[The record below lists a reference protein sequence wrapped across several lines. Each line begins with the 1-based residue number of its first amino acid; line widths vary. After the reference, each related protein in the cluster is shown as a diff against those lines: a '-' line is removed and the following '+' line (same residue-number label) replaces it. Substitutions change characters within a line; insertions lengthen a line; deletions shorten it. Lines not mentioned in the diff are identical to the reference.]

1 MHKSLENLFQ
11 NLQTLVGLHKQLLDT
26 VRMEREALVQ
36 VDLKTIDE
44 TTHAKQ
50 ALIEAIRQAEG
61 VRQRTLAE
69 VALDFKTPVGTL
81 TLSEVAIRVQGDD
94 IKKAEHFRSL
104 QNTLVIMIQRI
115 TDQNED
121 NRQFLQ
127 HSLEHVRAMRGN
139 AVGSGSKKSQV
150 YGQHGKKVLP
160 PPGGR
165 FISKEV

>member
-1 MHKSLENLFQ
+1 MQKSLENLFI

-36 VDLKTIDE
+36 VDLKSIDE

-50 ALIEAIRQAEG
+50 ALIEAIRHAEAA
-61 VRQRTLAE
+61 RQRTLVE
-69 VALDFKTPVGTL
+69 VSLDLKTPVQDL
-81 TLSEVAIRVQGDD
+81 TLSEIAIRVQGEDQ
-94 IKKAEHFRSL
+94 KKAEHFRSL

-121 NRQFLQ
+121 NRQFLE
-127 HSLEHVRAMRGN
+127 HSLEHVRAMQGN
-139 AVGSGSKKSQV
+139 ARGTTGSKSQV
-150 YGQHGKKVLP
+150 YGQHGKKVLSA
-160 PPGGR
+160 PGGR